1 MKLPFALLLI
11 LAASAAP
18 AQAQCGPSRGGGHAN
33 HGSSADHRNH
43 QESSTNKVHAIN
55 TICPA
60 MEQPV
65 KPGRDREV
73 VIRGNYYLVCC
84 DGCGPELAENYDKY
98 FDKEGRPLNAPSKD
112 DGTSTRKDEKPAPPA
127 PAPAPPAHGGHQ
139 H

>member
-1 MKLPFALLLI
+1 MKARSLLI
-11 LAASAAP
+11 PILVLAAIP
-18 AQAQCGPSRGGGHAN
+18 AMAQCGPSRGGHSGHGGSGN
-33 HGSSADHRNH
+33 HSGQV
-43 QESSTNKVHAIN
+43 QESGPKVKATN

-60 MEQPV
+60 MGQPV

-112 DGTSTRKDEKPAPPA
+112 DTASTRKEEKPVPPA
-127 PAPAPPAHGGHQ
+127 PAPTAHSGHQ